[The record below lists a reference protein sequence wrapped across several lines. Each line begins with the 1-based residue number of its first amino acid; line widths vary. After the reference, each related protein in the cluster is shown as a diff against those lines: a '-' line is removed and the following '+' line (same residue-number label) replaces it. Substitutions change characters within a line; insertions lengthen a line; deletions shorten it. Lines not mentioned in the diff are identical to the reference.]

1 VQQAPINMET
11 LAEAIV
17 RRDAA
22 KRRLPE
28 GHTPYQ
34 AGLSGGERMQ
44 RYLEMFDADAAV
56 QRAYR
61 DNKRVPLVVS
71 ERINGGILV

>member
-1 VQQAPINMET
+1 MNHAPLTPET
-11 LAEAIV
+11 LAEAIA

-44 RYLEMFDADAAV
+44 RYLEMLDADAAV

-61 DNKRVPLVVS
+61 DQSQFARDYRAAQV
-71 ERINGGILV
+71 IL